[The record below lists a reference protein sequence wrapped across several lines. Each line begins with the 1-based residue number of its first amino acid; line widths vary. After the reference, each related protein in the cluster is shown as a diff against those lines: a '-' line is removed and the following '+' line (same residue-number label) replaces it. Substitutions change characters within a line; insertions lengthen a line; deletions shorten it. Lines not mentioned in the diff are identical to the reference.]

1 MPYLNI
7 SISSGSDAKGLRL
20 TPRIV
25 QDYNITAEGIQEI
38 CKQAIL
44 TAFFNP
50 AVQAQFID
58 DNIEEV
64 D

>member
-1 MPYLNI
+1 MPYMNI
-7 SISSGSDAKGLRL
+7 SITSGSDAKGLRL

-25 QDYNITAEGIQEI
+25 QDYNITAERVQEI
-38 CKQAIL
+38 CKTAL
-44 TAFFNP
+44 KTAFFNA